1 MLKYK
6 KPKYKL
12 TFLIFPKTLQ
22 LLRLIVVIFNSWTRL
37 PVAVFVFKT
46 PKQINSYRKQ
56 TVCWEKLFSRVFC
69 FFFCCCTL
77 TVEEVTNK
85 EIAAKKSKKEQ
96 VAPAGEGER
105 DGELK
110 DREDRDCRGLSVTR
124 TVF

>member
-1 MLKYK
+1 MLRYK
-6 KPKYKL
+6 KPKCKL

-56 TVCWEKLFSRVFC
+56 NVGKNFFRACFSFLVFVV
-69 FFFCCCTL
+69 
-77 TVEEVTNK
+77 TVEEVTNE

-110 DREDRDCRGLSVTR
+110 DREDRDCRGLSVDANR
-124 TVF
+124 I